1 MAPLGSG
8 NEGAV
13 LTSNQTYNAE
23 LKKAMNWLAA
33 QERTLFLGQSVC
45 YAGTGCYESLTE
57 VPADRKMEFPVAE
70 NFQIGVSIGLALN
83 GFVPVSIVP
92 RWNFLLCATDQI
104 VNHLDKLSIIN
115 ADCRPC
121 VIIRVAVGSET
132 PVDPQWQHKGN
143 FSDAFRL
150 MCQTVDVIECRE
162 IQDIMPAY
170 HKAYG
175 RTDGRSTIVVEFPDY
190 GKTK

>member
-1 MAPLGSG
+1 MATRRGRS
-8 NEGAV
+8 ESSI
-13 LTSNQTYNAE
+13 LTDNQTYNAE
-23 LKKAMNWLAA
+23 LKRAMNWLAA
-33 QERTLFLGQSVC
+33 QERTIILGQAVC

-57 VPADRKMEFPVAE
+57 VPDNRKMEFPVAE

-83 GFVPVSIVP
+83 GFVPVSVVP

-104 VNHLDKLSIIN
+104 VNHLDKLSMIN
-115 ADCRPC
+115 ATCQPHM
-121 VIIRVAVGSET
+121 IIRVAVGSET

-143 FSDAFRL
+143 FSAAFRL
-150 MCQTVDVIECRE
+150 MCQTIDIIECKE
-162 IQDIMPAY
+162 IEDIMPAY
-170 HKAYG
+170 HKAYN